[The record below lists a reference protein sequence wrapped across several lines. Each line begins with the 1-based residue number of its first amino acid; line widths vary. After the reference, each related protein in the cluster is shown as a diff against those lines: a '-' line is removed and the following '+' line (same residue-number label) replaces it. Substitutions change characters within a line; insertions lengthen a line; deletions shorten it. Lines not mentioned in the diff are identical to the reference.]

1 MLNSLSSSFKFMSFL
16 TNYYCHGKLTQNACF
31 CKLILYVVYHFQIT
45 DYILISFLSCNFQ
58 DIVLYIHTGITQYRN
73 CHRYTGWPHSTQ
85 CKKCPVTKHV
95 WTCSRT
101 EQTTIVRLCW
111 EVGDIRS
118 DRRNIFSIQHWS
130 CKLCMKHHCWHTNQ
144 EKVKH
149 NKTLQ
154 TRDMF

>member
-1 MLNSLSSSFKFMSFL
+1 MSFL

-95 WTCSRT
+95 
-101 EQTTIVRLCW
+101 
-111 EVGDIRS
+111 
-118 DRRNIFSIQHWS
+118 
-130 CKLCMKHHCWHTNQ
+130 
-144 EKVKH
+144 
-149 NKTLQ
+149 
-154 TRDMF
+154 